1 MFPFDRPKDFS
12 IMNTKYLKTY
22 LLIILLGTSFSCK
35 DYLNV
40 NPVSS
45 VGPDKVFDTVDNA
58 TLAVIGA
65 YSPLGGDNGYGIRI
79 SMYYP
84 YDNDDMMG
92 QGSTPFPDTE
102 RRDIAHYNVDPG
114 NTQLAAPFNQL
125 YSGIERSN
133 ICIYYIPKMAAYSN
147 GSPDDQTALKR
158 LHGEVLTLR
167 AQYYYELIRNWGDV
181 PAQYLP
187 SSFET
192 ELYKKREDRDLIYDH
207 LLDDLALAETLV
219 PWRSQV
225 PVDERITQGAV
236 RALRA
241 RIALAKGGYSLRSD
255 NTMKRPENYKDYY
268 KIAMDECNAIIQSG
282 EHALNPSFQSVF
294 KDAICAYAIEPHGEI
309 IWEVGMTGGNSG
321 NGDSK
326 LAYYNGPRV
335 GLTPSTANPGTSSG
349 GAGNGALTILPTY
362 FYSFDAND
370 KRRDV
375 TCAPYDVNADGTIV
389 ARALQNIVDGKFR
402 RDWITPSP
410 DTPTKTSTNQYFG
423 LNWPLIRYSDVLLMY
438 AEANNEMNGAPTGA
452 AITAFEQV
460 RTRAFGAA
468 PIGITPA
475 DHDGFFNAIV
485 RERSLEFGGEG
496 IRKFD
501 LIRWNMLGQK
511 LQETKDKL
519 LAMATG
525 QAPYDKLPVTMYYKS
540 NSTSLIWLTPLDQP
554 SPATPP
560 PGSYSVSWSKAGPIV
575 YPGDYANKDNPPNNP
590 PIYNTLLQ
598 YFAFYFTP
606 GKNELLPIATSVIN
620 SNPNLTQNN
629 F

>member
-1 MFPFDRPKDFS
+1 MK
-12 IMNTKYLKTY
+12 TKYLKTY
-22 LLIILLGTSFSCK
+22 LLALLLGTSFSCK

-45 VGPDKVFDTVDNA
+45 VGPDQVFNNVANA

-65 YSPLGGDNGYGIRI
+65 YSPLGGDAGYGIRI
-79 SMYYP
+79 TMYYP

-92 QGSTPFPDTE
+92 QGGTPFPDTE

-114 NTQLAAPFNQL
+114 NTQLANPFNQL
-125 YSGIERSN
+125 YLGIERSN
-133 ICIYYIPKMAAYSN
+133 ICIYYIPKMAAYSG
-147 GSPDDQTALKR
+147 GSQDDQVALKR

-181 PAQYLP
+181 PAQYQP

-192 ELYKKREDRDLIYDH
+192 NLFKTREDRDAIYDH

-225 PVDERITQGAV
+225 ASDERITQGAV

-255 NTMKRPENYKDYY
+255 NTLKRPSNYKDYY
-268 KIAMDECNAIIQSG
+268 KIAMDECLAVMQSG
-282 EHALNPSFQSVF
+282 EHALNASYQSVF
-294 KDAICAYAIEPHGEI
+294 KDAICAHTLEPNGEV
-309 IWEVGMTGGNSG
+309 IWEVGMTGGNSAT
-321 NGDSK
+321 GDSK
-326 LAYYNGPRV
+326 LGYYNGPIV
-335 GLTPSTANPGTSSG
+335 GMTPSTTNPGTSSG
-349 GAGNGALTILPTY
+349 GFGNGALTILPTY

-370 KRRDV
+370 TRRDV
-375 TCAPYDVNADGTIV
+375 TCAPYNVNLDGTIV
-389 ARALQNIVDGKFR
+389 ARPLQSIVDGKFR
-402 RDWITPSP
+402 RDWITNPAPSN
-410 DTPTKTSTNQYFG
+410 TSSQQYFG

-438 AEANNEMNGAPTGA
+438 AEADNETNGAPSGT
-452 AITAFEQV
+452 AIGAFEQV
-460 RTRAFGAA
+460 RKRAFGSAS
-468 PIGITPA
+468 IGTTPA
-475 DHDGFFNAIV
+475 DYNGFFNALV

-496 IRKFD
+496 IRKYD

-525 QAPYDKLPVTMYYKS
+525 QPPYDKLPQTMYFKS
-540 NSTSLIWLTPLDQP
+540 NSTSLIWLNPLDQP
-554 SPATPP
+554 TPVTPP
-560 PGSYSVSWSKAGPIV
+560 AGSYSVSWSKAGPIV
-575 YPGDYANKDNPPNNP
+575 SPGVFTDSNNP
-590 PIYNTLLQ
+590 PVYNTILQ
-598 YFAFYFTP
+598 FFAFYFTP
-606 GKNELLPIATSVIN
+606 GKNELLPIATSVLN

>member
-1 MFPFDRPKDFS
+1 MK
-12 IMNTKYLKTY
+12 TKYLKIY
-22 LLIILLGTSFSCK
+22 LLALLLGTSFSCK

-45 VGPDKVFDTVDNA
+45 VGPDQVFSDVANA

-79 SMYYP
+79 TMYYP

-92 QGSTPFPDTE
+92 QGGTPFPDTE
-102 RRDIAHYNVDPG
+102 RRDISHYNVDPG
-114 NTQLAAPFNQL
+114 NTQLANPFNQL

-133 ICIYYIPKMAAYSN
+133 ICIYYLPKMAAYSG
-147 GSPDDQTALKR
+147 GSADDQTALKR
-158 LHGEVLTLR
+158 LHGEALTLR

-187 SSFET
+187 SSFEGN
-192 ELYKKREDRDLIYDH
+192 LFKSREDRDLIYDH
-207 LLDDLALAETLV
+207 LLDDLSLAETLV

-225 PVDERITQGAV
+225 PSDERITQGAV

-241 RIALAKGGYSLRSD
+241 RIALAKGGYSLRND
-255 NTMKRPENYKDYY
+255 NTMKRPANYKDYY
-268 KIAMDECNAIIQSG
+268 KIAMDECLAVMQSG
-282 EHALNPSFQSVF
+282 EHALNPSYQSVF
-294 KDAICAYAIEPHGEI
+294 KDAICASVLEPNGEVL
-309 IWEVGMTGGNSG
+309 WEVGMGGGTSAT
-321 NGDSK
+321 GDSK
-326 LAYYNGPRV
+326 LGYYNGPIV
-335 GLTPSTANPGTSSG
+335 GQTPSITNPGTSSG
-349 GAGNGALTILPTY
+349 GFGNGALTILPTY

-370 KRRDV
+370 TRRDV
-375 TCAPYDVNADGTIV
+375 TCAPYNVNADGTIV
-389 ARALQNIVDGKFR
+389 ARALQNMVDGKFR
-402 RDWITPSP
+402 RDWITNPTPSN
-410 DTPTKTSTNQYFG
+410 TSTQQYFG

-438 AEANNEMNGAPTGA
+438 AEADNETNGAPSGA

-460 RTRAFGAA
+460 RKRAFGAA
-468 PIGITPA
+468 TIGTTPA
-475 DHDGFFNAIV
+475 DYNGFFNAIV

-501 LIRWNMLGQK
+501 LIRWNLLAQN
-511 LQETKDKL
+511 LQATKDKL

-525 QAPYDKLPVTMYYKS
+525 QAPYDKLPVTMYYKA
-540 NSTSLIWLTPLDQP
+540 NSTSLIWLNPLDQP

-575 YPGDYANKDNPPNNP
+575 SPGVYTDSNNP

-606 GKNELLPIATSVIN
+606 GKNELLPIATSVLN

-629 F
+629 NF